1 MIELLQLE
9 MELKQIDLLI
19 EKKEE
24 KREKILFRID
34 ELKMELEKEAVVV

>member
-34 ELKMELEKEAVVV
+34 ELKTELEKEAVVV

>member
-1 MIELLQLE
+1 
-9 MELKQIDLLI
+9 MELKQIDILI

-24 KREKILFRID
+24 RREKILFRID

>member
-9 MELKQIDLLI
+9 MELKQIDILI

-24 KREKILFRID
+24 RREKILFRID